1 MMRPLTYRF
10 SIEHLPAAAVQNV
23 YEFGYPRVLMLLTV
37 SGPPGSG
44 KSTTAAAIAD
54 RFDLEHV
61 SGGDIFRSLA
71 DERGLTL
78 AELNR
83 QAEEDPTIDRD
94 LDERLRMTAVERED
108 IVLESRL
115 SGWLAGRHATLR
127 IWLHA
132 PLAVRAQRIADRENK
147 SVGQAREETRVREQ
161 SERERYRE
169 YYGIDIDDLSIY
181 DLSVNTARWSASAVP
196 GLIGDA
202 VKRYDPT
209 TDEGRVPVDLDF

>member
-1 MMRPLTYRF
+1 MMRPQTYVF
-10 SIEHLPAAAVQNV
+10 PIDHAASAVVQNV
-23 YEFGYPRVLMLLTV
+23 YEFGCPRSPMLLTV

-71 DERGLTL
+71 EERDLTL

-83 QAEEDPTIDRD
+83 RAEDDPAIDRD
-94 LDERLRMTAVERED
+94 LDERLRAAAVERDD

-115 SGWLAGRHATLR
+115 SGWLAGEYATLR
-127 IWLHA
+127 VWLHA
-132 PLAVRAQRIADRENK
+132 PRSVRAQRIADRENK
-147 SVGQAREETRVREQ
+147 PVDQAREETRVREQ

-169 YYGIDIDDLSIY
+169 YYNIEIEDLSIY
-181 DLSVNTARWSASAVP
+181 DLSVNTARWSPSAVP

-202 VKRYDPT
+202 IERYDPA
-209 TDEGRVPVDLDF
+209 TDEGHMPVEIDF

>member
-1 MMRPLTYRF
+1 MFLIDHAAP
-10 SIEHLPAAAVQNV
+10 AAVQNV
-23 YEFGYPRVLMLLTV
+23 YGFGCPRSVMLLTV

-54 RFDLEHV
+54 RLDLEHV

-71 DERGLTL
+71 EERNLTL

-83 QAEEDPTIDRD
+83 QAEEDAAIDRD
-94 LDERLRMTAVERED
+94 LDERLRAAAVERDD

-115 SGWLAGRHATLR
+115 SGWLAGEHATLR

-132 PLAVRAQRIADRENK
+132 PLEIRAQRIADRENK
-147 SVGQAREETRVREQ
+147 SVDQAREETQVREQ

-169 YYGIDIDDLSIY
+169 YYDIEIKDLSIY
-181 DLSVNTARWSASAVP
+181 DLSVNTARWSPSAVP
-196 GLIGDA
+196 GLIVDA
-202 VKRYDPT
+202 IERYDPV
-209 TDEGRVPVDLDF
+209 TDEGHIPVEIDF

>member
-1 MMRPLTYRF
+1 
-10 SIEHLPAAAVQNV
+10 
-23 YEFGYPRVLMLLTV
+23 MLLTV

-54 RFDLEHV
+54 RLDLEHV

-71 DERGLTL
+71 EERNLTL

-83 QAEEDPTIDRD
+83 QAEEDAAIDRD
-94 LDERLRMTAVERED
+94 LDERLRAAAVERDD

-115 SGWLAGRHATLR
+115 SGWLAGEHATLR

-132 PLAVRAQRIADRENK
+132 PLEIRAQRIADRENK
-147 SVGQAREETRVREQ
+147 SVDQAREETQVREQ

-169 YYGIDIDDLSIY
+169 YYDIEIKDLSIY
-181 DLSVNTARWSASAVP
+181 DLSVNTARWSPSAVP

-202 VKRYDPT
+202 IERYDPV
-209 TDEGRVPVDLDF
+209 TDEGHIPVEIDF